1 MRFPTSFRRVYI
13 VMFHIRKKKIIYK
26 PPYALTRINM
36 KRRSEKT
43 IMETII
49 MLLYRYTT
57 CTASVRFIL
66 CIIIT
71 FFMYKS
77 RDENNIYYFIIFQL
91 SI

>member
-1 MRFPTSFRRVYI
+1 MNNAYAFSDKFPTGVYYD
-13 VMFHIRKKKIIYK
+13 VPYKKKKIINK
-26 PPYALTRINM
+26 PYALTRINM

-57 CTASVRFIL
+57 CTVSVRFIL

-71 FFMYKS
+71 FFYVQKP
-77 RDENNIYYFIIFQL
+77 
-91 SI
+91 